1 MINPIIYM
9 MNAQHMVNTTN
20 MRTMHNNHTYLNGY
34 EYNEYDYMEK
44 SNNQGKKIKKI
55 FFFIDIAVA
64 LFIYFG
70 FFCTITYRD
79 TVKLEYASENFEMTT
94 IYANKGIEEE
104 VPNENVETLKVVKI
118 DGETGKKIEPGV
130 TFGTL
135 ELNRILYK
143 GEEINN
149 KLPDEK
155 NGDLNINSDENGYV
169 EVVIERHLFGPERYS
184 IVGI

>member
-1 MINPIIYM
+1 M
-9 MNAQHMVNTTN
+9 
-20 MRTMHNNHTYLNGY
+20 
-34 EYNEYDYMEK
+34 
-44 SNNQGKKIKKI
+44 
-55 FFFIDIAVA
+55 
-64 LFIYFG
+64 
-70 FFCTITYRD
+70 
-79 TVKLEYASENFEMTT
+79 EYASENFEMTT
-94 IYANKGIEEE
+94 IYENKDIEEE

-118 DGETGKKIEPGV
+118 DGETGKEIKPGV

-155 NGDLNINSDENGYV
+155 NRDLNINSDENGYV